1 MKNKCMNDSNCTF
14 DSLAKDIDEKIV
26 EVKQMK
32 KMDKHRLIKLLVL
45 KNQIIMTNKYYTG
58 IEIEGLEDNLKAI
71 KGVLEQ
77 NINFDDAMEVFI
89 QQKIQSLYD
98 DVLEII
104 RS

>member
-1 MKNKCMNDSNCTF
+1 
-14 DSLAKDIDEKIV
+14 
-26 EVKQMK
+26 
-32 KMDKHRLIKLLVL
+32 
-45 KNQIIMTNKYYTG
+45 MTNKYYTG